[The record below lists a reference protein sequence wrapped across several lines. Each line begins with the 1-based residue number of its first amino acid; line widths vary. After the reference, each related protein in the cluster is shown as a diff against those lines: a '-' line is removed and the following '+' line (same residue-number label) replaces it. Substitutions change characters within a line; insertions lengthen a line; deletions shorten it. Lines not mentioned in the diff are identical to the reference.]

1 MLTAYPSAVA
11 VGRTINEKAS
21 LAGAVSFLA
30 GEGLVVFAS
39 EKLGAAV
46 AAEETWLAPRAYRR
60 MGDELETGGQ
70 PTVSGLRIVR
80 TEGRPEALPMLGRGP
95 LFNEILAASAGLN
108 GVEIG
113 ERRVRLAG
121 QERLD
126 GAWPLSFELVY
137 EDVYDLVGGER
148 IARDAHVAAVV
159 RPVNEDE
166 VDVCFLID
174 EAGDRLAARSWLHGA
189 FEFAARGWRSIE
201 VALPRTDPSRVEVLV
216 DVIRATAGGGLLG
229 VGSPD
234 QQRIRSQPVAAADDP
249 DPHEA
254 EFARAVRSAR
264 YDTEIISVEAAQARS
279 RRNHS
284 QLTQLTAYGQFGAGA
299 PTGVIALRVR
309 QGDGE
314 GGLTL
319 SWSGGRQHTDETR
332 KRSFSVDLWGAMR
345 SLNWTREEKRAY
357 VVEQWVKAADTVRA
371 AECRNMARL
380 RDSA

>member
-1 MLTAYPSAVA
+1 MF
-11 VGRTINEKAS
+11 
-21 LAGAVSFLA
+21 AG
-30 GEGLVVFAS
+30 

-46 AAEETWLAPRAYRR
+46 AAEEIWLAPRAYRR

-80 TEGRPEALPMLGRGP
+80 AEGRPETLPLLGRGP
-95 LFNEILAASAGLN
+95 LFDEILAAAPGLN
-108 GVEIG
+108 GREIG

-121 QERLD
+121 HEHLD

-148 IARDAHVAAVV
+148 IARDAHVAALV
-159 RPVNEDE
+159 RPVDQDE

-201 VALPRTDPSRVEVLV
+201 VALPRSDPSRIEVLV
-216 DVIRATAGGGLLG
+216 DIIRATAAGGLLG

-234 QQRIRSQPVAAADDP
+234 QQRVKSQPTAVADDP
-249 DPHEA
+249 DPYEA
-254 EFARAVRSAR
+254 EFARAVRAAR
-264 YDTEIISVEAAQARS
+264 YDTEITSVEAAQARS

-284 QLTQLTAYGQFGAGA
+284 QLAQLTAYGQLGSGT
-299 PTGVIALRVR
+299 PQSVIALRVR
-309 QGDGE
+309 QGDSE
-314 GGLTL
+314 AGLSL
-319 SWSGGRQHTDETR
+319 SWSGGRQHTDETS
-332 KRSFSVDLWGAMR
+332 KRPFSVDLWGAMR
-345 SLNWTREEKRAY
+345 SLNWTRDEKRAY
-357 VVEQWVKAADTVRA
+357 VVERWAEAADTIRA
-371 AECRNMARL
+371 AERRTVARL